1 MEQIK
6 LRKHTERQRLSIL
19 DKRAKIIP
27 TLRRQEIKTQFIEK
41 TNQTKQL
48 GKKKEINEN
57 PIRTNKNCA
66 LKQINK

>member
-27 TLRRQEIKTQFIEK
+27 TLRRQEIKSQFIEK

-48 GKKKEINEN
+48 GKKEINEN